1 MFIVIEGDNGTGKTT
16 VSHILNEKYNF
27 KFITEHKEIL
37 QLEIQSKCFDIG
49 SIARFKA
56 FVNYNRICGKQAE
69 KCDRALLARYWISTV
84 SAAYADKLFNIDEA
98 HEKADELMNTL
109 VRPDYIFRL
118 KCDFRKRIDRIE
130 KRTAADK
137 NDDITVERDRRYS
150 LILDHLQER
159 IGIITEITTDDIS
172 PDNVVGKILN
182 CIGEVI

>member
-1 MFIVIEGDNGTGKTT
+1 
-16 VSHILNEKYNF
+16 
-27 KFITEHKEIL
+27 
-37 QLEIQSKCFDIG
+37 
-49 SIARFKA
+49 
-56 FVNYNRICGKQAE
+56 
-69 KCDRALLARYWISTV
+69 
-84 SAAYADKLFNIDEA
+84 
-98 HEKADELMNTL
+98 MNTL